1 MARSDL
7 ALVGV
12 EFESVDT
19 EFANYIENAN
29 PLPKFLAICVNVASE
44 IAYDPQRAALV
55 ITGDFVQSTKSRLG
69 DSEAAK
75 SYGLMRGEGFV
86 GGKTIPQDDRVVVLL
101 HAEIFERALNFEANP
116 DAAFLFLKTLV
127 HEMNHVS
134 MYQRGESS
142 FSPDRKSWKED
153 NLTSAASAIID
164 EYRAELG
171 AINRMPIDQ
180 CEWDPGE
187 IYRHLEDDLLR
198 TVTEYQDH
206 RDVNRLAFEVGSH
219 VLIALKPLAYCV
231 AFETVSGEL
240 VSMDLEDLRYSQA
253 RDRLP
258 AWFTDYRNLL
268 SGIPSGEND
277 LPRAD
282 EQAFV
287 AQLSRLVDTHLRIFG
302 FNWDEPRF
310 SISHDFLALI

>member
-1 MARSDL
+1 
-7 ALVGV
+7 
-12 EFESVDT
+12 
-19 EFANYIENAN
+19 
-29 PLPKFLAICVNVASE
+29 
-44 IAYDPQRAALV
+44 
-55 ITGDFVQSTKSRLG
+55 
-69 DSEAAK
+69 
-75 SYGLMRGEGFV
+75 
-86 GGKTIPQDDRVVVLL
+86 
-101 HAEIFERALNFEANP
+101 
-116 DAAFLFLKTLV
+116 
-127 HEMNHVS
+127 
-134 MYQRGESS
+134 
-142 FSPDRKSWKED
+142 
-153 NLTSAASAIID
+153 
-164 EYRAELG
+164 
-171 AINRMPIDQ
+171 
-180 CEWDPGE
+180 
-187 IYRHLEDDLLR
+187 EDDLLR

-302 FNWDEPRF
+302 FN
-310 SISHDFLALI
+310 